1 MRVAVVL
8 DVEVADALEELA
20 DVVVELVRVIPVP
33 FQDADV
39 VLDDRV
45 VRELTERERRTSCK
59 GGRRREGGVGGVYT
73 LLAVSVST
81 SMEPI
86 SNHLRLLPSWYVN
99 HVRILRCEKGNRKG
113 QS

>member
-1 MRVAVVL
+1 MLKLNDRHLMSTPVSMFSNVRRLEDHRLQRQLLLPRAVRVAVVL

-45 VRELTERERRTSCK
+45 VRELTERERRT
-59 GGRRREGGVGGVYT
+59 
-73 LLAVSVST
+73 
-81 SMEPI
+81 
-86 SNHLRLLPSWYVN
+86 
-99 HVRILRCEKGNRKG
+99 
-113 QS
+113 